1 MYTISKAIWKYDS
14 EVVLELMEQLVKE
27 LADKKSRVKTLRL
40 GKILQDIIEHQDT
53 FVSYLAKTEDNEPVA
68 VVNLMESVS
77 VYANGRY
84 GIISEIYVKPGCRKD
99 GIGRMLIEKAIQ
111 HGKKKDWNRIEIT
124 APLGDH
130 AIRSVIFYEN
140 MGFTHSGPRL
150 KLLL

>member
-1 MYTISKAIWKYDS
+1 MYTISKAILKHES
-14 EVVLELMEQLVKE
+14 EIVLELMEQFITE
-27 LADKKSRVKTLRL
+27 MADKKSKMKTLRL

-53 FVSYLAKTEDNEPVA
+53 FVSYLAKTKDNEPVG
-68 VVNLMESVS
+68 VVNMMESVS

-84 GIISEIYVKPGCRKD
+84 GIISEIYVKPKYRKD
-99 GIGRMLIEKAIQ
+99 GIGRMLIEKAIE

-130 AIRSVIFYEN
+130 AIKSVIFYEN

-150 KLLL
+150 KLIL